1 MADVP
6 ETIGKYKIVSLV
18 AKGGMGAVYKAV
30 HPTLKRHVIIK
41 KLTIRGNATMVERF
55 KREAQILMDLDDPRV
70 VHLFD
75 YFKEG
80 TSHYIVL
87 EFVDGMSLDAL
98 IKKRRYLSGPL
109 SLYIFL
115 DACKALKYAHERGII
130 HRDIKPANILI
141 SKTGTVK
148 LADFGIATT
157 DEEEDEGLTK
167 EGMTLGT
174 ASYMP
179 PEQFKNSKNVD
190 KRADIYAMGVMLYEM
205 VTGKRPFPGNFAPDT
220 LVLIQK
226 GRYVSPKRL
235 NPDIPKIVAKLV
247 KRMIKPNPRK
257 RFQDMAPVIRII
269 ERYLARFQTD
279 ALHSCLVAFMAPAN
293 AEEPA
298 FKPRARKRVVVPSLL
313 AFLVLLGGL
322 FYKAWDEGYVHRYAL
337 ASSYGEL
344 AVSVRFP
351 ADMKAPEDVFLLARI
366 YENDG
371 AEFPESPVSP
381 VAFAL
386 VDGTDEGVAH
396 RFESRALRLK
406 PGRYRMKVMAEQRV
420 YWKSFVVRPLRSR
433 GEEGLTTTAV
443 SIGFDDVR
451 AKPVSVRTEAYDAVN
466 GRNITSLT
474 RFRTLEGV
482 TWTALGELPSET
494 ISSGTVRKFRA
505 ESPGYYAEDF
515 SLRIAPGQTE
525 LVLQANLVPLPGT
538 LTITAPD
545 GRLRL
550 AVNGRESMPLGG
562 VTMEESPLADY
573 SGGKKSWSVPSGNYE
588 IDVGTGSRAA
598 RAAFSV
604 MPGEETRITVAE
616 ANGTYRITKE

>member
-6 ETIGKYKIVSLV
+6 ESIGKYKIVSLV
-18 AKGGMGAVYKAV
+18 AKGGMGAVFKAV

-41 KLTIRGNATMVERF
+41 KLTIKGNATMVERF

-115 DACKALKYAHERGII
+115 EACKALKYAHERGII

-148 LADFGIATT
+148 LADFGIAST
-157 DEEEDEGLTK
+157 DGEDDDGLTK

-226 GRYVSPKRL
+226 GKYVSPKRL
-235 NPDIPKIVAKLV
+235 NPDIPKVVAKLV

-257 RFQDMAPVIRII
+257 RFQDMAPVIRVI
-269 ERYLARFQTD
+269 ERYLSRFQTD

-298 FKPRARKRVVVPSLL
+298 FKQRARKRVVVPSLL
-313 AFLVLLGGL
+313 AFFVLLGG
-322 FYKAWDEGYVHRYAL
+322 FSYKAWEGGYVHRYAL

-344 AVSVRFP
+344 TVSVRFP
-351 ADMKAPEDVFLLARI
+351 ADMKDPGDVFLLARL
-366 YENDG
+366 YEHDS
-371 AEFPESPVSP
+371 ADFPESPVSP
-381 VAFAL
+381 LAFARAETA
-386 VDGTDEGVAH
+386 DAGPAQ
-396 RFESRALRLK
+396 RFETRATYLK
-406 PGRYRMKVMAEQRV
+406 PGRYRMKIMAEQRV
-420 YWKSFVVRPLRSR
+420 YWKSFTVRPLRSR
-433 GEEGLTTTAV
+433 GEQGLAKTSV
-443 SIGFDDVR
+443 SVSFDDVR
-451 AKPVSVRTEAYDAVN
+451 QKPVSVRTEALDATN

-474 RFRTLEGV
+474 RFRTLEGM
-482 TWTALGELPSET
+482 TWTPLAELEAEA
-494 ISSGTVRKFRA
+494 IVSGSVRKFRA
-505 ESPGYYAEDF
+505 ESPGYYPEDF

-538 LTITAPD
+538 LTITAPE

-562 VTMEESPLADY
+562 ETMEESPLGDY
-573 SGGKKSWSVPSGNYE
+573 SGGKKSWSVPSGSYE
-588 IDVGTGSRAA
+588 LEVGTGSRAS

-604 MPGEETRITVAE
+604 LPGEETRIAVVE
-616 ANGTYRITKE
+616 ANGSYRITKE

>member
-6 ETIGKYKIVSLV
+6 ESIGKYKIVSLV

-55 KREAQILMDLDDPRV
+55 KREAQILMDLDDPRI

-80 TSHYIVL
+80 SSHYIVL

-115 DACKALKYAHERGII
+115 DACKALKYAHTSGII
-130 HRDIKPANILI
+130 HRDIKPANLLI
-141 SKTGTVK
+141 SKTGVVK
-148 LADFGIATT
+148 LADFGIAST
-157 DEEEDEGLTK
+157 DDEDDDGLTK

-220 LVLIQK
+220 LFLIQK
-226 GRYVSPKRL
+226 GKYMSPKRL
-235 NPDIPKIVAKLV
+235 NPDIPKVVAKLV

-269 ERYLARFQTD
+269 ERYLSRFQTD
-279 ALHSCLVAFMAPAN
+279 ALHSCLVAFMGQAN
-293 AEEPA
+293 TEEPT
-298 FKPRARKRVVVPSLL
+298 FKPRARKRVVVPTLL

-322 FYKAWDEGYVHRYAL
+322 FYRAWNEGYVHRYAL

-344 AVSVRFP
+344 SVSVRFP
-351 ADMKAPEDVFLLARI
+351 SDMKDASDIFLLARI
-366 YENDG
+366 YEND
-371 AEFPESPVSP
+371 AADFPESPVSP
-381 VAFAL
+381 IAFSLADENDSAVARRFA
-386 VDGTDEGVAH
+386 
-396 RFESRALRLK
+396 SRAIYLK
-406 PGRYRMKVMAEQRV
+406 PGRYRMKIMAEQRV
-420 YWKSFVVRPLRSR
+420 YWKSFSVRPLRAR
-433 GEEGLTTTAV
+433 GEQGLTKTTVAV
-443 SIGFDDVR
+443 SFDDVR
-451 AKPVSVRTEAYDAVN
+451 QSPVSIRTEAYDATN
-466 GRNITSLT
+466 GRNITSLS
-474 RFRTLEGV
+474 RFRTLEGM
-482 TWTALGELPSET
+482 TWMPLAEMNPDS
-494 ISSGTVRKFRA
+494 IVSGTIRKFRA
-505 ESPGYYAEDF
+505 EVPGYYAEDF

-538 LTITAPD
+538 LTITAPE
-545 GRLRL
+545 GRLRV
-550 AVNGRESMPLGG
+550 AINGRESVPLGG
-562 VTMEESPLADY
+562 EAMEESPLMDY
-573 SGGKKSWSVPSGNYE
+573 SGGKRSWSVPSGQYE
-588 IDVGTGSRAA
+588 IDIGTGTRAA
-598 RAAFSV
+598 RASFAV
-604 MPGEETRITVAE
+604 MPGEETRISVVE